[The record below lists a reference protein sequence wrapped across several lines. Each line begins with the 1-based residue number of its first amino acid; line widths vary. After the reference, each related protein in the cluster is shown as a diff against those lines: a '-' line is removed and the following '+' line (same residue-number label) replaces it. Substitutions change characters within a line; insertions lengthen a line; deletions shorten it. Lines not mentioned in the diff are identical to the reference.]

1 MKKYLLLLLIGSLS
15 CAVVYGQNFNYAP
28 NSLNIPAVK
37 KRGDICVGAAWGH
50 ALNSADV
57 QLTYTPI
64 KHFLVTANYFGIHK
78 KAVRNQADTGTDYFF
93 GEIAAGVYE
102 THKRGTTS
110 LLAGYGGGRIF
121 SNFELNNSSE
131 LNLQR
136 WFIQPG
142 YAYKSEFFQAAVGIR
157 FSRLNYAKGNVS
169 FSIDPVNL
177 GYIQRIEQKN
187 PIFLPEL
194 GIQAGI
200 VFKPMYLGLAVSS
213 IFPDT
218 NLWDFA
224 RLNAALVLSTTFNT
238 RRKG

>member
-1 MKKYLLLLLIGSLS
+1 MKKYLLLILIGSWY
-15 CAVVYGQNFNYAP
+15 CTEANGQNFNYAP
-28 NSLNIPAVK
+28 NSLNIPAIK
-37 KRGDICVGAAWGH
+37 KRGDLSVGAAWGH

-57 QLTYTPI
+57 QLAYSPF
-64 KHFLVTANYFGIHK
+64 KHLLVTANYFGIHK
-78 KAVRNQADTGTDYFF
+78 KSVRKQTDTGTDYYF

-102 THKRGTTS
+102 THKRGTAS
-110 LLAGYGGGRIF
+110 ILAGYGGGRIF

-142 YAYKSEFFQAAVGIR
+142 YAYKSDFFQAAVGIR
-157 FSRLNYAKGNVS
+157 FSRLNYAKGSVS
-169 FSIDPVNL
+169 FSIDQVNL
-177 GYIQRIEQKN
+177 RYIQNIEEKN
-187 PIFLPEL
+187 PILLPEL